1 MANSYEDSIFINCP
15 FDKDYDPFLK
25 CIIYTVYRC
34 GFVPRSAM
42 EEDDSSDSRLDK
54 IVRLIKICKFGI
66 HDISRTQL
74 DPLTNLPRFNMPFEL
89 GVFWGMKKNGNKLQQ
104 SKVALIFEYEKY
116 SYQKYL
122 SDINGVDIKA
132 HDNTADKMIR
142 HIRNWLYT
150 STGRDSIPSIN
161 RIVKDYTDFSAQILP
176 AMLIASHSV
185 IEDLTFNDFCEYVT
199 SSLAA
204 KMNTN
209 K

>member
-1 MANSYEDSIFINCP
+1 MPVTYEESIFINCP

-25 CIIYTVYRC
+25 CIIFTVYRC

-54 IVRLIKICKFGI
+54 IIRLIESCKYGI

-74 DPLTNLPRFNMPFEL
+74 DASTNLPRFNMPFEL
-89 GVFWGMKKNGNKLQQ
+89 GVFWGMKKTGNKLQQ
-104 SKVALIFEYEKY
+104 SKIALIFEHDRY

-132 HDNTADKMIR
+132 HYNSAETIVK

-150 STGRDSIPSIN
+150 NTGKEEIPSIN
-161 RIVKDYTDFSAQILP
+161 KILKDFSDFFNQVLP
-176 AMLIASHSV
+176 IMLAATHSV
-185 IEDLTFNDFCEYVT
+185 LEELTFNDFCEVVHVALT
-199 SSLAA
+199 E
-204 KMNTN
+204 KMNIT